1 MKTVYVAK
9 EKMKAG
15 YAMKKLLSFFASAI
29 CVALLTGCL
38 VSEYPETPANNK
50 ELSYSTGKG
59 LFVSETLQL
68 SDNIQIQGMTPSG
81 SSLIIFGTNEKE
93 EYNVFRV
100 DLETGSSYKLQG
112 LDNLYI
118 SGIDSYSNGDA
129 ILLTI
134 GEDGSDNILIIH
146 PDDSIEKIEFEVS
159 ETLEQESIKSA
170 HIVKNGFLLET
181 GYSVIALD
189 KTGVII
195 RELSYKPKQLRIVHS
210 AKDEAIILA
219 SDTTGTEINILD
231 EHFQISEKYRFPETY
246 SEFFSSEEDNIYA
259 LGPNTVYRLD
269 YRNGERTNYANTF
282 ISGMWSSNYV
292 FLPTGSIYTS
302 SMGKLTKWTPSENHE
317 VTVLK
322 LATYN
327 PSFYIPLIVSEYNNS
342 TADYKIEIMDYAVYD
357 NADNPDQGINK
368 LHLDIVSG
376 ECPDIFDLSSFYPNF
391 YSSKGILEDLKPW
404 FESDQNIGLE
414 DLNESLVSLLEYK
427 DGLYELVPC
436 YDIYTLC
443 GDGSTVGYSG
453 SFTLD
458 EFFELEKEYG
468 LRALLG
474 EHITRTDFLYWYIV
488 FEKNLVDYSNATSKF
503 NEDNFIR
510 ILQLSAS
517 LPDAI
522 ESYENNMWG
531 ELFSGTQLLALT
543 NMDSDPIGTVT
554 YLDAIFSDNA
564 QFVGFPTENG
574 TGTVISPNIRLAM
587 SSDSQYK
594 QEVWAF
600 FKYLLDDKNQSDT
613 KNYPGFPAVEKQL
626 QARLDKW
633 VVPYQNGNM
642 NLYTSY
648 NGAALEIP
656 GRKVDKVTE
665 QKVIDIY
672 KSTDG
677 FAMIDQNILNIVFQK
692 VEAFYA
698 GDKSAE
704 ETAELIQSRIDIY
717 LSEQYG

>member
-1 MKTVYVAK
+1 
-9 EKMKAG
+9 
-15 YAMKKLLSFFASAI
+15 
-29 CVALLTGCL
+29 
-38 VSEYPETPANNK
+38 
-50 ELSYSTGKG
+50 
-59 LFVSETLQL
+59 
-68 SDNIQIQGMTPSG
+68 
-81 SSLIIFGTNEKE
+81 
-93 EYNVFRV
+93 
-100 DLETGSSYKLQG
+100 
-112 LDNLYI
+112 
-118 SGIDSYSNGDA
+118 
-129 ILLTI
+129 
-134 GEDGSDNILIIH
+134 
-146 PDDSIEKIEFEVS
+146 
-159 ETLEQESIKSA
+159 
-170 HIVKNGFLLET
+170 
-181 GYSVIALD
+181 
-189 KTGVII
+189 
-195 RELSYKPKQLRIVHS
+195 
-210 AKDEAIILA
+210 
-219 SDTTGTEINILD
+219 
-231 EHFQISEKYRFPETY
+231 
-246 SEFFSSEEDNIYA
+246 
-259 LGPNTVYRLD
+259 
-269 YRNGERTNYANTF
+269 
-282 ISGMWSSNYV
+282 
-292 FLPTGSIYTS
+292 
-302 SMGKLTKWTPSENHE
+302 
-317 VTVLK
+317 
-322 LATYN
+322 
-327 PSFYIPLIVSEYNNS
+327 
-342 TADYKIEIMDYAVYD
+342 MDYAVYD
-357 NADNPDQGINK
+357 NADNPEQGINK

-376 ECPDIFDLSSFYPNF
+376 EYPDIFDLSIFYPNF

-503 NEDNFIR
+503 NEYNFIR

-656 GRKVDKVTE
+656 GRNVDKVTE

-672 KSTDG
+672 KSTGG